1 MRINLYDQWRA
12 EHSAIV
18 TGDKY
23 RAIFHI
29 VASID
34 PTSELAQ
41 RYVPIL
47 KVTICLHTSVSTGC

>member
-1 MRINLYDQWRA
+1 MRINLYNQWKA
-12 EHSAIV
+12 EHSAIA
-18 TGDKY
+18 TGDENK
-23 RAIFHI
+23 AIFHI

-47 KVTICLHTSVSTGC
+47 KVTICLHVGIGIEC

>member
-1 MRINLYDQWRA
+1 MRINLYDQWKA

-18 TGDKY
+18 TGDKDNS
-23 RAIFHI
+23 IFHI

-47 KVTICLHTSVSTGC
+47 KVPILFHEGVGIGC

>member
-12 EHSAIV
+12 ENSMIA
-18 TGDKY
+18 TGDKDK
-23 RAIFHI
+23 AIFHI

-47 KVTICLHTSVSTGC
+47 KVSNYLPICEC